1 MSSDFCK
8 HFLSPCSAEMSYD
21 SAISSAPDD
30 IQPQLDNEEET
41 VTYMAEPSNISVDK
55 VRVSKIE
62 LIANEQDFTA
72 SRNTE
77 SRNSSHSATRILK
90 SNNKPNMDMEDGVQ
104 EVAAKA
110 YSKLHQNIIQNI
122 FFGAMVSI
130 IIGLFSVPI
139 VLYYTGRGDFDN
151 VFDELSVLNCHDV
164 VGHISY
170 MDRDFGNNYISHGK
184 VYF

>member
-1 MSSDFCK
+1 
-8 HFLSPCSAEMSYD
+8 MSYD
-21 SAISSAPDD
+21 SAISSASDN
-30 IQPQLDNEEET
+30 IQPQLDDEEEI

-55 VRVSKIE
+55 VRVSKTE
-62 LIANEQDFTA
+62 LITKEQDFTA

-77 SRNSSHSATRILK
+77 SRNSSHSASRIL
-90 SNNKPNMDMEDGVQ
+90 NKPNMDMEDGVQ

-139 VLYYTGRGDFDN
+139 VLYYTGRGGFDN

-164 VGHISY
+164 VGHISH
-170 MDRDFGNNYISHGK
+170 MDKNLGNNHISHK
-184 VYF
+184 SYTFSYVSLWT